1 MILDPSTFIGSA
13 LEGVIGAPI
22 LIGLPSNIA
31 PIPNFVIG
39 IIPEENA
46 QGSVTLSGLQISG
59 GDLFMKSAINGSEKI
74 LTMALSNDTLMPQQW
89 IQTVANVLQIL
100 SGVGNAIGGG
110 GIPNISG
117 VSNNFV
123 TSQLSSLR
131 NIKNGNQPIM
141 LLNSFVTLQSIGQN
155 NNNLS
160 SNWYIENYQIIKEEA
175 EGGCLVQ
182 IKIKELL
189 SKRETLLSAGNFIT
203 NFANEII
210 SPSLG
215 SSIGSLL

>member
-13 LEGVIGAPI
+13 LEGVIGAPV

-39 IIPEENA
+39 IIPEETA
-46 QGSVTLSGLQISG
+46 QASVTLSGLQISG
-59 GDLFMKSAINGSEKI
+59 GDLFMKSAINSSEKV
-74 LTMALSNDTLMPQQW
+74 LTMALSNDTLMPQAW
-89 IQTVANVLQIL
+89 IQTVANVMQIL

-110 GIPNISG
+110 GLPNISG

-123 TSQLSSLR
+123 TSQLSALR

-160 SNWYIENYQIIKEEA
+160 SNWYIENYQIIREES
-175 EGGCLVQ
+175 EGGCIVQ
-182 IKIKELL
+182 IKLKELL
-189 SKRETLLSAGNFIT
+189 TKRESLLSVGNFIT
-203 NFANEII
+203 NFANEIV